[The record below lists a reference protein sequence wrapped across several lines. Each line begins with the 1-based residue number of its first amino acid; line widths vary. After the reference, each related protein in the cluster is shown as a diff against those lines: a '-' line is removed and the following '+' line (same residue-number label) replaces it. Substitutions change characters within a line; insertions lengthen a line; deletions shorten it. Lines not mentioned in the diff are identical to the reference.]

1 MESQGND
8 SSSSASKASGTFA
21 FIIDFSD
28 PVAIEPAAPA
38 GEARHSMVVRVES
51 EDVLFPLRAMEP
63 ETVTRSLAE
72 SLAQQTAFLAIEKDF
87 PNGVKP
93 FLSAEQIDH
102 IPDEFENRLPDFCVN
117 GNNAWLVDPRIGD
130 AELPLTNKQ
139 MREPTNKKSS

>member
-8 SSSSASKASGTFA
+8 SSFSASKESGTFA

-28 PVAIEPAAPA
+28 PRAIGPAASA

-51 EDVLFPLRAMEP
+51 EDVLFALTAMEP
-63 ETVTRSLAE
+63 ETATRSLAE

-93 FLSAEQIDH
+93 SSL
-102 IPDEFENRLPDFCVN
+102 L
-117 GNNAWLVDPRIGD
+117 
-130 AELPLTNKQ
+130 NKSITFR
-139 MREPTNKKSS
+139 MSLKSGSRTIA

>member
-8 SSSSASKASGTFA
+8 SSSSASKESGTFA

-28 PVAIEPAAPA
+28 PGAIEPGASA

-51 EDVLFPLRAMEP
+51 EDVLFPLSAMEP
-63 ETVTRSLAE
+63 ETATRSLAE

-87 PNGVKP
+87 PNGVEP
-93 FLSAEQIDH
+93 SLSAEQIDH
-102 IPDEFENRLPDFCVN
+102 IPDEFENRLPDYCVN

-130 AELPLTNKQ
+130 AELPLASNQ
-139 MREPTNKKSS
+139 MHQRMDKKSS